1 MTFPASNINYSA
13 QEDLYLAVISGP
25 ISIFIILLTI
35 FWYNFWIQWTIWPH
49 NSIHASA
56 GMHWLVWRIRSTAF
70 FPEQIGNSC
79 FSSDKCRP
87 KKKFKF
93 YPASSVWI
101 LRLLKDKGFQWRYLP
116 RVQTKVISMANYPK
130 SSAFHSWNRLIWICL
145 CRLLI
150 HSEYLLKKSWKE
162 I

>member
-13 QEDLYLAVISGP
+13 QEDLYSAVISGP

-49 NSIHASA
+49 NSINASA

-70 FPEQIGNSC
+70 FPDQTGNSC
-79 FSSDKCRP
+79 FSSDKRRP
-87 KKKFKF
+87 KINLNFILHPQSGSYGCWRTKAFSGDT
-93 YPASSVWI
+93 YPESKQK
-101 LRLLKDKGFQWRYLP
+101 LFQWPITLSLLHFIP
-116 RVQTKVISMANYPK
+116 ETDWSG
-130 SSAFHSWNRLIWICL
+130 ICL